1 MLAAVALLAVL
12 VPAEPFA
19 LDRAWS
25 DLMQDV
31 ETPLLKRVAL
41 VFDALGH
48 GLGLA
53 LTLAAIAIVLVR
65 ARRWFALLT
74 FAVAE
79 GVSNVASLILK
90 AFIGR
95 ARPPDGVV
103 HPLTSSFPS
112 GHTTYA
118 GATCIALVLL
128 FTPPGRRRRRWWLLA
143 GVAVA
148 GMAWSRTYLQVHWL
162 SDVVAGALL
171 GVGVSLVVFAAAQTF
186 RRRAAATSSRPP
198 AP

>member
-1 MLAAVALLAVL
+1 MRDIHTSLL
-12 VPAEPFA
+12 E
-19 LDRAWS
+19 
-25 DLMQDV
+25 
-31 ETPLLKRVAL
+31 RVAL

-48 GLGLA
+48 GLWLL
-53 LTLAAIAIVLVR
+53 LTLAAIAVLLLR

-79 GVSNVASLILK
+79 GLANLVSLILK
-90 AFIGR
+90 ASIGR
-95 ARPPDGVV
+95 ARPTGGLVE
-103 HPLTSSFPS
+103 PLTSSFPS

-118 GATCIALVLL
+118 GATCVALVLL
-128 FTPPGRRRRRWWLLA
+128 FSGPGPQRRRWWILA
-143 GVAVA
+143 AIGVA

-171 GVGVSLVVFAAAQTF
+171 GVGVSLVVFGAAQTL
-186 RRRAAATSSRPP
+186 RRRAGT